1 MKLTTFVA
9 ALAGG
14 CLATSAMAQSDALA
28 QIAELRAQLAAVQAQ
43 AGNNTLTEERA
54 NEIKSIVRDTLADAD
69 TRTSLQGGGAMAGY
83 DNGFFMSSAD
93 GNFKLKLG
101 VLEQVRYVWQFD
113 NNDTMGFENRRT
125 QLAFGG
131 NMFDPSWTYN
141 VVFNYSPYDTQYGEV
156 ENTFNL
162 ADASITKSMD
172 GGLAITAGQ
181 FRTPFTR
188 ATLVGDGKQ
197 LMADYSPT
205 DYNFTAGYQQGIM
218 GSWSSDMFRAMVSI
232 GNGVGATNGTW
243 SGQPVDTNADQFN
256 LAVRAEAK
264 LAGSWSQFAKE
275 TSFRGEEFGLLV
287 GVAWMDTDGNGTGNY
302 NGAYNPLSGA
312 DNIDNNAITVDA
324 TAFFGG
330 ANVSAAYT
338 YANSQASA
346 GDDAYGLSVQ
356 GGLFVTDGIEGWAA
370 WNYIDGKGVGT
381 SEAGNWIQV
390 GANVYFAKNGCKW
403 TTSVNIPLND
413 QSAAGLYYDG
423 AWGMNATGTPTA
435 TADTSILTQLQFMF

>member
-101 VLEQVRYVWQFD
+101 VLEQVRFVWQFD
-113 NNDTMGFENRRT
+113 ESESMGFENRRT

-131 NMFDPSWTYN
+131 NMFDPSWTYK
-141 VVFNYSPYDTQYGEV
+141 VVFNYSAYSTPYGEDAGV
-156 ENTFNL
+156 MDL
-162 ADASITKSMD
+162 ADASVTKTMD
-172 GGLAITAGQ
+172 GGIGITAGQ

-205 DYNFTAGYQQGIM
+205 DYNFSAGYMQGIM
-218 GSWSSDMFRAMVSI
+218 AGYSADMFRAMFSI
-232 GNGVGATNGTW
+232 GNGVGQTNSTWADNSENATNL
-243 SGQPVDTNADQFN
+243 NFA
-256 LAVRAEAK
+256 LRAEAK
-264 LAGSWSQFAKE
+264 LAGSWSQFDKE
-275 TSFRGEEFGLLV
+275 TSFRGEEFGMLV
-287 GVAWMDTDGNGTGNY
+287 GVAWLDTDGNGAENYGTADGN
-302 NGAYNPLSGA
+302 
-312 DNIDNNAITVDA
+312 DNALTIDA

-330 ANVSAAYT
+330 ANLSAAYT
-338 YANSQASA
+338 YANENVNA

-356 GGLFVTDGIEGWAA
+356 GGLFVTDGIEVWGG
-370 WNYIDGKGVGT
+370 WNYIDGKTGSVAAGN
-381 SEAGNWIQV
+381 EAGNWIQV
-390 GANVYFAKNGCKW
+390 GGNVYFAKNGCKW

-413 QSAAGLYYDG
+413 QYVDAMNYGG
-423 AWGMNATGTPTA
+423 AWGMTNDPAATTLTSGE
-435 TADTSILTQLQFMF
+435 TSILTQLQFMF

>member
-101 VLEQVRYVWQFD
+101 VLEQVRFVWQFD
-113 NNDTMGFENRRT
+113 DADTMGFENRRT

-131 NMFDPSWTYN
+131 NMFDPSWTYK
-141 VVFNYSPYDTQYGEV
+141 VVFNYSAYSTPYGE
-156 ENTFNL
+156 EAGEMDL
-162 ADASITKSMD
+162 ADASVTKTMD
-172 GGLAITAGQ
+172 GGIGITAGQ
-181 FRTPFTR
+181 YRTPFTR

-197 LMADYSPT
+197 LMADYSPV
-205 DYNFTAGYQQGIM
+205 DYTFTAGYQQGIM
-218 GSWSSDMFRAMVSI
+218 GSWSSDMFQVMASI
-232 GNGVGATNGTW
+232 GNGLGGTDGQW
-243 SGQPVDTNADQFN
+243 SDNDTNATNFN

-264 LAGSWSQFAKE
+264 LAGSWSQFNKE

-287 GVAWMDTDGNGTGNY
+287 GAAWLDSDGNSDQSFPGGLIY
-302 NGAYNPLSGA
+302 G
-312 DNIDNNAITVDA
+312 DNSNAFTVDA

-330 ANVSAAYT
+330 ANLGLVYT
-338 YANSQASA
+338 YADSDGNS
-346 GDDAYGLSVQ
+346 GYGLSVQ
-356 GGLFVTDGIEGWAA
+356 GGVFVTDGIELWGA
-370 WNYIDGKGVGT
+370 WNYIDGADLPIG
-381 SEAGNWIQV
+381 SWLQV
-390 GANVYFAKNGCKW
+390 GGNVYFAKNGCKW
-403 TTSVNIPLND
+403 TTQVNIPMND
-413 QSAAGLYYDG
+413 DDVTSDAYLREG
-423 AWGMNATGTPTA
+423 AWGLSSN
-435 TADTSILTQLQFMF
+435 ADTSILTQLQFMF

>member
-101 VLEQVRYVWQFD
+101 VLEQVRFVWQFD
-113 NNDTMGFENRRT
+113 DADTMGFENRRT

-131 NMFDPSWTYN
+131 NMFDPSWTYK
-141 VVFNYSPYDTQYGEV
+141 VVFNYSAYSTPYGEDAGV
-156 ENTFNL
+156 MDL
-162 ADASITKSMD
+162 ADASVTKTMD
-172 GGLAITAGQ
+172 GGIGITAGQ

-188 ATLVGDGKQ
+188 ATLVGDGVQ
-197 LMADYSPT
+197 LMADYSPV
-205 DYNFTAGYQQGIM
+205 DYTFTAGYQQGIM
-218 GSWSSDMFRAMVSI
+218 GSWSSDMFQVMASI
-232 GNGVGATNGTW
+232 GNGLGETNGQW
-243 SGQPVDTNADQFN
+243 SDNDTNATNFN

-264 LAGSWSQFAKE
+264 LAGSWSQFNKE

-287 GVAWMDTDGNGTGNY
+287 GAAWLDSDGNSDQSFPGGLIY
-302 NGAYNPLSGA
+302 G
-312 DNIDNNAITVDA
+312 DNSNAFTVDA

-330 ANVSAAYT
+330 ANLGLVYT
-338 YANSQASA
+338 YADSD
-346 GDDAYGLSVQ
+346 GDSGYGLSVQ
-356 GGLFVTDGIEGWAA
+356 GGVFVTDGIELWGA
-370 WNYIDGKGVGT
+370 WNYIDGADLPIG
-381 SEAGNWIQV
+381 SWLQV
-390 GANVYFAKNGCKW
+390 GGNVYFAKNGCKW
-403 TTSVNIPLND
+403 TTQVNIPMND
-413 QSAAGLYYDG
+413 DDVASDEYLRDG
-423 AWGMNATGTPTA
+423 AWGLSSNG
-435 TADTSILTQLQFMF
+435 DTSILTQLQFMF

>member
-101 VLEQVRYVWQFD
+101 VLEQVRFVWQFD
-113 NNDTMGFENRRT
+113 NADTMGFENRRT

-131 NMFDPSWTYN
+131 NMFDPSWTYK
-141 VVFNYSPYDTQYGEV
+141 VVFNYSAYDTPYGEDAD
-156 ENTFNL
+156 TMTL
-162 ADASITKSMD
+162 ADASVTKTMD

-181 FRTPFTR
+181 YRTPFTR
-188 ATLVGDGKQ
+188 ATLVGDGVQ
-197 LMADYSPT
+197 LMADYSAV
-205 DYNFTAGYQQGIM
+205 DYNFSAGYQQGIM
-218 GSWSSDMFRAMVSI
+218 GSWSTDMFKVMASI
-232 GNGVGATNGTW
+232 GNGIGETNGTW
-243 SGQPVDTNADQFN
+243 AEPNTNADAFN
-256 LAVRAEAK
+256 FGVRAEVK

-287 GVAWMDTDGNGTGNY
+287 GAAWID
-302 NGAYNPLSGA
+302 S
-312 DNIDNNAITVDA
+312 DNNAGGFTSYDDDSNAFTLDA

-330 ANVSAAYT
+330 ANLSAVYT
-338 YANSQASA
+338 YADVDTDN
-346 GDDAYGLSVQ
+346 AYGLSVQ
-356 GGLFVTDGIEGWAA
+356 GGLFVTDSIEVWGA
-370 WNYIDGKGVGT
+370 WNYIDGSDAAIG
-381 SEAGNWIQV
+381 SWIQV
-390 GANVYFAKNGCKW
+390 GGNVYFAKNGCKW
-403 TTSVNIPLND
+403 TTQVNIPMND
-413 QSAAGLYYDG
+413 DDVASLGYLDDG
-423 AWGMNATGTPTA
+423 AWGLSSNS
-435 TADTSILTQLQFMF
+435 DTSILTQLQFMF

>member
-54 NEIKSIVRDTLADAD
+54 AEIKSIVRDTLADAD
-69 TRTSLQGGGAMAGY
+69 TRTSLQGGGSTVGF

-101 VLEQVRYVWQFD
+101 VLAQARFVWEFD
-113 NNDTMGFENRRT
+113 TTETMGFENRRT

-141 VVFNYSPYDTQYGEV
+141 AVINYAPYTTPYGEASGFSV
-156 ENTFNL
+156 
-162 ADASITKSMD
+162 ADASVSKALD
-172 GGLAITAGQ
+172 GGLSITGGQ

-205 DYNFTAGYQQGIM
+205 DYNFSAGYQQGVLA
-218 GSWSSDMFRAMVSI
+218 GYSADQFRAMFSI
-232 GNGVGATNGTW
+232 GNGIGNMNGTW
-243 SGQPVDTNADQFN
+243 GNDTTNATN
-256 LAVRAEAK
+256 LNFSVRGEFK
-264 LAGSWSQFAKE
+264 MAGSWSQFAKE
-275 TSFRGEEFGLLV
+275 TSFRGEEFGLLFGV
-287 GVAWMDTDGNGTGNY
+287 GWLDTDGNGSGNY
-302 NGAYNPLSGA
+302 GSVGN
-312 DNIDNNAITVDA
+312 NNALTMDA

-338 YANSQASA
+338 YANASTNA
-346 GDDAYGLSVQ
+346 GDDSYGFSVQ
-356 GGLFVTDGIEGWAA
+356 GGVFLTDSIEAWGG
-370 WNYIDGKGVGT
+370 WNYIDGDVAF
-381 SEAGNWIQV
+381 EAGNWIQF

-403 TTSVNIPLND
+403 TTQINVPIND
-413 QSAAGLYYDG
+413 ATNSAYYFGG
-423 AWGMNATGTPTA
+423 AWGLNSPTG
-435 TADTSILTQLQFMF
+435 DTSLLTQLQFMF